1 MKSFDNFDLKNASWV
16 KIGGRAKKY
25 FEVENSDE
33 LKIESTKLI
42 SNGEVFEVFGW
53 GANTLFSDLGL
64 SSTLIKA
71 KSNELK
77 IAVCANCHP
86 FYTGKAK
93 FIDAAGRVDKFQ
105 KKYNLK

>member
-1 MKSFDNFDLKNASWV
+1 MRKNIHPKYELLTVECTCGNKFETRSTMNKS
-16 KIGGRAKKY
+16 
-25 FEVENSDE
+25 
-33 LKIESTKLI
+33 
-42 SNGEVFEVFGW
+42 
-53 GANTLFSDLGL
+53 
-64 SSTLIKA
+64 
-71 KSNELK
+71 ELK

>member
-1 MKSFDNFDLKNASWV
+1 MTGVMRKN
-16 KIGGRAKKY
+16 IHPKY
-25 FEVENSDE
+25 DVITVECTCGNKFETR
-33 LKIESTKLI
+33 STM
-42 SNGEVFEVFGW
+42 
-53 GANTLFSDLGL
+53 T
-64 SSTLIKA
+64 

>member
-1 MKSFDNFDLKNASWV
+1 MKKN
-16 KIGGRAKKY
+16 IHPKY
-25 FEVENSDE
+25 DVITVECTCGNKFETR
-33 LKIESTKLI
+33 STM
-42 SNGEVFEVFGW
+42 
-53 GANTLFSDLGL
+53 T
-64 SSTLIKA
+64 